1 MKDLLEHIES
11 LRKVFESLQ
20 PLSVEN
26 QQRLD
31 RKVRLE
37 WNFNSNH
44 IEGNSLTYG
53 ETELLLIFGNTKG
66 QHEIRE
72 FDEMRGHDI
81 ALKLIQDLANDNERG
96 LTEAFIR
103 QINKTILKEPFY
115 KEAETPDGQVTRKL
129 IKIGEYKSHPNH
141 VKLVTGE
148 MFYYASPQETP
159 AKMFDFMNWYNEAS
173 LNKIFH
179 PIEVAAE
186 LHYNFVCIHPFDDGN
201 GRIARLLM
209 NYHLLKNELPPVII
223 KSADKRNYLFAL
235 HEADTGNIEAFKN
248 YIAEQLLWSYEISI
262 KAAKGEK

>member
-81 ALKLIQDLANDNERG
+81 ALNS
-96 LTEAFIR
+96 F
-103 QINKTILKEPFY
+103 
-115 KEAETPDGQVTRKL
+115 
-129 IKIGEYKSHPNH
+129 
-141 VKLVTGE
+141 
-148 MFYYASPQETP
+148 
-159 AKMFDFMNWYNEAS
+159 
-173 LNKIFH
+173 
-179 PIEVAAE
+179 
-186 LHYNFVCIHPFDDGN
+186 
-201 GRIARLLM
+201 RI
-209 NYHLLKNELPPVII
+209 
-223 KSADKRNYLFAL
+223 
-235 HEADTGNIEAFKN
+235 
-248 YIAEQLLWSYEISI
+248 
-262 KAAKGEK
+262 